1 MAAGAAMLRRVAAA
15 SAALKDVSGVI
26 RVKVVR
32 LAVSP
37 KNSRSGTAA
46 RQFFPGRC
54 VREVAEFRS
63 IRAGMPVARHFTDI
77 LSGEAHLTPMTSSRA
92 RQIGNVITLPLPQ
105 ETDRQRLID
114 WALSTVA
121 QAEQRMAA
129 LQERIAYLEGLSI
142 TDELTGL
149 LNRRGFLAELDR
161 ALAAARR
168 SATPGVLM
176 LCDLDGFKAINDS
189 YGHNAGNAVLRQ
201 FAQLM
206 AGKVRRADT
215 LGRLGGDEFAV
226 LLVGASLANGR
237 RKAQALSQVVAS
249 TAFSA
254 EGMQVRLGASFGLA
268 AYVGE
273 ETADELMH
281 HADLAMY
288 GEKRRNAAARAG
300 VA

>member
-1 MAAGAAMLRRVAAA
+1 M
-15 SAALKDVSGVI
+15 
-26 RVKVVR
+26 
-32 LAVSP
+32 
-37 KNSRSGTAA
+37 
-46 RQFFPGRC
+46 
-54 VREVAEFRS
+54 
-63 IRAGMPVARHFTDI
+63 
-77 LSGEAHLTPMTSSRA
+77 SSRA
-92 RQIGNVITLPLPQ
+92 RQVGNVITLPLPP

-201 FAQLM
+201 FSQLM

-215 LGRLGGDEFAV
+215 LARLGGDEFAI

-237 RKAQALSQVVAS
+237 RKAQALSQVIAS
-249 TAFSA
+249 SAFSA
-254 EGMQVRLGASFGLA
+254 EGMQLRLGASFGIA
-268 AYVGE
+268 AYAGE
-273 ETADELMH
+273 DTADELMH
-281 HADLAMY
+281 RADLAMY
-288 GEKRRNAAARAG
+288 GEKRRNAAVRTGAA
-300 VA
+300 